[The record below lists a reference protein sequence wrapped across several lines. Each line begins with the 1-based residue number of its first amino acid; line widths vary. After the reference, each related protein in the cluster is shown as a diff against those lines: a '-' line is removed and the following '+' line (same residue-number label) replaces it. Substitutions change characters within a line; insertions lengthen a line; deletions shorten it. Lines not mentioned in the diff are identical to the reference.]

1 MGDTLITMIVDDKQ
15 AMLECLLETQ
25 RQGMEYTDE
34 CLKVLADKYH
44 ADMSKVDRQEFSY
57 GPTGYILE
65 CGALEKDVMPPEEYL
80 AERLSHYS
88 NHGLAFCGLTR
99 EQYEQTVQL
108 TMPCTATSPAPQ
120 GVS

>member
-15 AMLECLLETQ
+15 AMLDYMLETQ
-25 RQGMEYTDE
+25 RIGMEYTDE
-34 CLKVLADKYH
+34 CLKVLAKKYQ

-57 GPTGYILE
+57 GCVGYILD
-65 CGALEKDVMPPEEYL
+65 CSALEKKIMPPEEYL

-99 EQYEQTVQL
+99 EQYDSTR
-108 TMPCTATSPAPQ
+108 TC
-120 GVS
+120 